1 MSTTA
6 TPAAP
11 IPHDTPG
18 LRDSFARLHHD
29 IVRRGALPMWVVTR
43 SPTDAPGLYVA
54 RLNVA
59 GAHGAGP
66 TIFAASAPS
75 LKQLRAVIPPG
86 LFLFARITTDDPV
99 IVETWL

>member
-6 TPAAP
+6 TSAAP

-18 LRDSFARLHHD
+18 LRDNFARVHHD
-29 IVRRGALPMWVVTR
+29 NVRRGALPMWVVTS

-59 GAHGAGP
+59 GAHGADP

-75 LKQLRAVIPPG
+75 LEQLRAVLPPG
-86 LFLFARITTDDPV
+86 LFRFGRDATDDPV

>member
-1 MSTTA
+1 MSTK
-6 TPAAP
+6 PFDDAP

-18 LRDSFARLHHD
+18 LRDNFARLHHD
-29 IVRRGALPMWVVTR
+29 TVRRGALPMWVVTS

-54 RLNVA
+54 RLNMSS
-59 GAHGAGP
+59 AHGAGP

-75 LKQLRAVIPPG
+75 LEQLRAVLPPG
-86 LFLFARITTDDPV
+86 LFRFDRDATDDPV